1 MQVSDKLEA
10 LGGERLDPH
19 RGADEAHTDDVVELW
34 RSEYDVE
41 AVPPVIRRALRLHSS
56 RRWLA
61 SISPA
66 EAPRTILARG
76 EGPTIAAAL
85 AAAAQQM
92 SAATLDAAA
101 VTAMEAKL
109 VEHQAATAAA
119 IARGD
124 IQTAIMRGRMLRGQ
138 AIAAW
143 VERQR
148 VDLWALGL
156 AAVIVA
162 VTWAVHWE

>member
-1 MQVSDKLEA
+1 MQVSDKLKL
-10 LGGERLDPH
+10 LGEEHLDPH
-19 RGADEAHTDDVVELW
+19 RGGDEAHTDDAVELW
-34 RSEYDVE
+34 RSEHDVE
-41 AVPPVIRRALRLHSS
+41 GVPPVIRRALRLRTS

-66 EAPRTILARG
+66 EAPHTILARG
-76 EGPTIAAAL
+76 EGPTMAAAL
-85 AAAAQQM
+85 ADAGQQM
-92 SAATLDAAA
+92 SAAALDAAA
-101 VTAMEAKL
+101 VTAMEVELA
-109 VEHQAATAAA
+109 EHQAAVAAA

-143 VERQR
+143 AERQR
-148 VDLWALGL
+148 IDLWALAL